1 MSTNLTVGE
10 REPEP
15 LRLDGKGRRRDL
27 PLHSI
32 ALLAGAGVVVL
43 LTLLIVDVARE
54 GGEAMGK
61 FGAGFITSA
70 EWNPVTG
77 KFGAGYFIV
86 GTFITSAIAIVLA
99 CPLAVAIG
107 YYLAELASRPV
118 RGMVGT
124 LVELLAAIPSVV
136 LGLWGILVLGPFM
149 HNHLEPWLNDVFGFI
164 PLFSGDTSPAGL
176 LPAGFV
182 LTIMVIPIVAS
193 ISRELF
199 LSVPREAKE
208 GAYALGATRW
218 EVFWNVTLKA
228 AGGGVVAA
236 LILGLGRALGEA
248 IAVTQVIGGSASFH
262 WSLFQPSDTIAS
274 RIAAEYQGAVSNLQT
289 SSFAYLAVILLVI
302 SMLANLGARLV
313 VQQMRRRLGFQ

>member
-1 MSTNLTVGE
+1 VSTNLTAG
-10 REPEP
+10 EPEP
-15 LRLDGKGRRRDL
+15 LRLDGRGRRRDL
-27 PLHSI
+27 PLHGV
-32 ALLAGAGVVVL
+32 ALFAGAGVVVL
-43 LTLLIVDVARE
+43 LTLLCVDVFRE
-54 GGEAMGK
+54 GTQAMGK
-61 FGAGFITSA
+61 FGAGFITST

-77 KFGAGYFIV
+77 KFGAAYFIA
-86 GTFITSAIAIVLA
+86 GTAITSAIAIVLA

-118 RGMVGT
+118 RGVIGT

-149 HNHLEPWLNDVFGFI
+149 GNHFEPWLHRVFGFI
-164 PLFSGDTSPAGL
+164 PLFGGSPSPAGL
-176 LPAGFV
+176 LPAGFI

-208 GAYALGATRW
+208 GAYALGSTRW
-218 EVFWNVTLKA
+218 EVFWHVTLKA

-248 IAVTQVIGGSASFH
+248 IAVTQVIGVSASVH

-274 RIAAEYQGAVSNLQT
+274 RIAAEYQGAVSNLQI
-289 SSFAYLAVILLVI
+289 SAFGYLAVILLVI
-302 SMLANLGARLV
+302 SLLSNLAARAV
-313 VQQMRRRLGFQ
+313 VHQMRRRLGFQ